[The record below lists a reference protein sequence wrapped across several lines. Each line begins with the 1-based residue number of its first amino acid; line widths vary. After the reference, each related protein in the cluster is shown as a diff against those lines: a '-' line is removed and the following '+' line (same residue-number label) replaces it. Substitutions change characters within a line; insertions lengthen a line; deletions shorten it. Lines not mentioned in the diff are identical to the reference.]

1 MLLWKSWCVSFE
13 VQVMAPMTFSLVCFR
28 LRTLPGSQDNSN
40 SLNSKLVDA
49 LNRKGNILVTHTELS
64 GIYTVR
70 FAVGATHTELQH
82 VQAAWEVIQAEASH
96 LLNGKQ

>member
-1 MLLWKSWCVSFE
+1 VCVH
-13 VQVMAPMTFSLVCFR
+13 
-28 LRTLPGSQDNSN
+28 TLEQ
-40 SLNSKLVDA
+40 
-49 LNRKGNILVTHTELS
+49 ELS